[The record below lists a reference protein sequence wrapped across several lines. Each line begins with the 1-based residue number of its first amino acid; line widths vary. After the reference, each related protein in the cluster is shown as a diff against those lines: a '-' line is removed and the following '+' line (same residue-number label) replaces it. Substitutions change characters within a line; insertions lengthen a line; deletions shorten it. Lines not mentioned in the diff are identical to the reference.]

1 MKLVTQ
7 TDILAKS
14 FGGQECV
21 RILAKAG
28 FDAADWSF
36 FDMERGEGIWCG
48 EGWREYAL
56 SLKQTGMECGLD
68 FSWIVCRKENIKIRS
83 GIFGRD
89 MI

>member
-28 FDAADWSF
+28 FDAA
-36 FDMERGEGIWCG
+36 
-48 EGWREYAL
+48 
-56 SLKQTGMECGLD
+56 QTGRYL
-68 FSWIVCRKENIKIRS
+68 I
-83 GIFGRD
+83 GR
-89 MI
+89 IEALQRA

>member
-28 FDAADWSF
+28 FDTADWT
-36 FDMERGEGIWCG
+36 
-48 EGWREYAL
+48 L
-56 SLKQTGMECGLD
+56 SD
-68 FSWIVCRKENIKIRS
+68 RAY
-83 GIFGRD
+83 
-89 MI
+89 

>member
-48 EGWREYAL
+48 EGWRE
-56 SLKQTGMECGLD
+56 
-68 FSWIVCRKENIKIRS
+68 
-83 GIFGRD
+83 
-89 MI
+89 